1 MYGENTPHARILS
14 MSSLIGSGGIG
25 VSLPIRTDLTMNGP
39 LERIYA
45 RSPDEVIV
53 PNYWRRSAYL
63 GSNFSDE

>member
-1 MYGENTPHARILS
+1 MYGETTPYARILA
-14 MSSLIGSGGIG
+14 MLFLIGSGEIG

-39 LERIYA
+39 LGTIYA